1 MLKLKVS
8 GHERTE
14 TKKPRRAGLF
24 ERPQT
29 AYCCGRAWAVA
40 GTPRD
45 WSQLAVCAPAV
56 SVK

>member
-14 TKKPRRAGLF
+14 TKKPRKAGLF
-24 ERPQT
+24 ERPQA
-29 AYCCGRAWAVA
+29 AYCCGRAIALA

-45 WSQLAVCAPAV
+45 CFQSATGAPAV
-56 SVK
+56 FVK